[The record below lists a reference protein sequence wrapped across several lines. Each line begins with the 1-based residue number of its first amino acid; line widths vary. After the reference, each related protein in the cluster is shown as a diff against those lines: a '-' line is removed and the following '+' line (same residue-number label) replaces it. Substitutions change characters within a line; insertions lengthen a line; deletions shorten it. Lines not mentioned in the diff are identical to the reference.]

1 MQELLYLVHR
11 IPYPP
16 NKGDKIR
23 SYHLLKHLARRYKV
37 HLGTFIDDEQDW
49 QHVGRVKEFCG
60 ETCFARLNPITSR
73 LYSLPWLLTNR
84 PLTLPYYYD
93 RGMQQWV
100 DHLLE
105 TRPIRNVVIFSSG
118 MAQYV
123 ESRPSIHRVIDF
135 VDIDSDK
142 WKQYAVTRSWPL
154 SRIYQRESRL
164 LLGYERRIAQ
174 DFSSAVFV
182 SEAEAALFRQ
192 LAPESANRV
201 TYFNNGVDADF
212 FSPEPDYPNPYPDH
226 APVMVFTGAMDYW
239 ANVDAVDWFARTVF
253 PAVRRAIPDAVF
265 CIVGARPTDK
275 VMALNSIPGVTV
287 TGAVADVRPYLSH
300 ASISVAPL
308 RIARGIQNKVLE
320 AMAMEKV
327 VVASPQAMEGIQAV
341 VGQELFVAGDEADFA
356 RQVIAQSG
364 SDRKIH
370 IGRAARA
377 RVLKDYSWSESL
389 GRVDALLA
397 GSSTSCATPHCPE
410 TLQASL
416 NPAGDDLI

>member
-23 SYHLLKHLARRYKV
+23 SYHLLKHLAQRYKV

-49 QHVGRVKEFCG
+49 QHAGKVREFCG
-60 ETCFARLNPITSR
+60 ETCFTRLNPFTSR

-123 ESRPSIHRVIDF
+123 ECRPSIHRVIDF

-142 WKQYAVTRSWPL
+142 WKQYAITRSWPL
-154 SRIYQRESRL
+154 GQIYQRESRL
-164 LLGYERRIAQ
+164 LLDYERRIAQ

-226 APVMVFTGAMDYW
+226 APVIVFTGAMDYW
-239 ANVDAVDWFARTVF
+239 ANVDAVDWFARAVF
-253 PAVRRAIPDAVF
+253 PVVRTAIPDAVF

-275 VMALNSIPGVTV
+275 VMALNSIPGVIV

-300 ASISVAPL
+300 ASISIAPL
-308 RIARGIQNKVLE
+308 RIARGIQNKILE

-341 VGQELFVAGDEADFA
+341 VGKELFVAGDEADFA
-356 RQVIAQSG
+356 RQVVAQSG
-364 SDRKIH
+364 NDRKMH

-397 GSSTSCATPHCPE
+397 GSATSCVAPCCPE
-410 TLQASL
+410 TLQIGL
-416 NPAGDDLI
+416 DPAGDDLI